1 MSRSGGNRVPALR
14 VAVRRLFR
22 LCPHVLL
29 VSHVRPVGHPSGAVG
44 RPCPGAREY
53 VRIVHIGTRRPPS
66 EWRASV
72 AASYITMI
80 VSSANLLVQSVD

>member
-1 MSRSGGNRVPALR
+1 MHVPR
-14 VAVRRLFR
+14 VAFRGLFR

-29 VSHVRPVGHPSGAVG
+29 VSHVRSLGHLSGAIG

-66 EWRASV
+66 EWRVSE
-72 AASYITMI
+72 AAPYITMI
-80 VSSANLLVQSVD
+80 VSSANLLVWSVD